1 MKHPVAVSI
10 TTLSIAPVLFGAML
24 ATGACSKPAPA
35 TQPGAEASSSHALT
49 APPAPPAPPQ
59 PMPAVARK
67 VSENNDLYEFDY
79 AYPAAAGAI
88 PALRDQLDKDLIE
101 KKQGLVKEASDDR
114 KEAKAN
120 DYPFHAHSLSLD
132 WKVVTDLPGWLSLS
146 TIVGSYSGG
155 AHPNY
160 VYDTV
165 LWDKAAGQRRGV
177 ADLFTSKAALSQ
189 AIRQPFCAELNRQR
203 AKKRGEPVPANSD
216 SEFDACIDPVG
227 ETVILGSAGK
237 QGFDRIGV
245 LVAPYDAGPYAE
257 GSYEV
262 TVPVTSAVLAAV
274 KPEYRAAFK
283 TR

>member
-10 TTLSIAPVLFGAML
+10 TNLSIAPVLFGALL
-24 ATGACSKPAPA
+24 ATSACSKPTPA
-35 TQPGAEASSSHALT
+35 AQPGTAAASSHALAT
-49 APPAPPAPPQ
+49 PATPPAPPTPAPG
-59 PMPAVARK
+59 VARS
-67 VSENNDLYEFDY
+67 VSENNDLYEFEY
-79 AYPAAAGAI
+79 AYPAAAGTI
-88 PALRDQLDKDLIE
+88 PTLRDLLDKDLIE
-101 KKQGLVKEASDDR
+101 KKQGLVDEASDDR
-114 KEAKAN
+114 KQAKAN

-160 VYDTV
+160 VYDTI
-165 LWDKAAGQRRGV
+165 LWDKTAGQRRGV

-216 SEFDACIDPVG
+216 SEFDACIDPVA

-245 LVAPYDAGPYAE
+245 LVAPYNAGPYAE

-262 TVPVTSAVLAAV
+262 TVPVTPTVIAAV
-274 KPEYRAAFK
+274 KPEYRAAFR